1 MTFTAST
8 ASGARITSAPALG
21 PERQVAWPARASRIL
36 PNGLEVVLAESH
48 TFPKI
53 EAQLFFRSGNAATA
67 LQSPGLAE
75 MTASVV
81 RTGTQHRTR
90 RAIEED
96 LRSMGAN
103 LGTTAGADT
112 SAISISGL
120 AEFSKG
126 LLELVSDLARD
137 AFFPDDEFE
146 RIRRQ
151 KIEELRIDRTSPGF
165 LGSERLRRTLFG
177 AHPYA
182 IIAPTEAQVESYR
195 RENLEA
201 YYRAHY
207 TPANALLIIVGDFK
221 TAEMF
226 GLIEKIFAGWS
237 GSAPKKTPD
246 TELPAHR
253 GRRVQLIHMPG
264 TVQTEVLLGNR
275 AITRL
280 HPDWFRLVLANS
292 IFGGAFNSRLVMNI
306 REQKGYTYSPR
317 SGVNALLEHGY
328 FTVHAA
334 VRNDVVAAT
343 LTEMFYE
350 LDRMRS
356 IPVSE
361 EELNSAR
368 AYMTGVFSL
377 GIATQDGM
385 IAQLST
391 VYLHGLP
398 ADYLETYRERIGALT
413 AEDVLMAARRHF
425 DSANAQIVIVG
436 DRDQIA
442 EQAGLFAAVQ
452 QYDASGREI

>member
-1 MTFTAST
+1 MTPPATT
-8 ASGARITSAPALG
+8 ASGAHVTSAPPLG
-21 PERQVAWPARASRIL
+21 PERQVAWPARSARTL

-53 EAQLFFRSGNAATA
+53 IAELFFRSGNAATA
-67 LQSPGLAE
+67 LTSPGLAE
-75 MTASVV
+75 MTAAVV
-81 RTGTQHRTR
+81 RTGTASRGR

-96 LRSMGAN
+96 LRSMGAD

-112 SAISISGL
+112 SAISIAGL
-120 AEFSKG
+120 AEFAKG
-126 LLELVSDLARD
+126 LLELVSDLARN
-137 AFFPDDEFE
+137 ASFPDDEFE

-151 KIEELRIDRTSPGF
+151 RIEGLRIERTTPGF

-177 AHPYA
+177 GHPYA

-195 RENLEA
+195 REDLQA
-201 YYRAHY
+201 YYREHY
-207 TPANALLIIVGDFK
+207 TPANALLVIVGDFK

-226 GLIEKIFAGWS
+226 ELVEKVFAGWS
-237 GSAPKKTPD
+237 GVAPKRTPGAA
-246 TELPAHR
+246 LPDHH

-264 TVQTEVLLGNR
+264 TVQTEVLIGNR

-280 HPDWFRLVLANS
+280 HPDWFRLLLANS

-317 SGVNALLEHGY
+317 SAVSALREYGY
-328 FTVHAA
+328 FSVHAA

-343 LTEMFYE
+343 LTETFYE

-356 IPVSE
+356 VPVGE
-361 EELNSAR
+361 EELSNAR
-368 AYMTGVFSL
+368 NYMTGVFSL
-377 GIATQDGM
+377 GVATQDGM
-385 IAQLST
+385 MNQLAT

-398 ADYLETYRERIGALT
+398 PDYLETYRERIRSLT
-413 AEDVLMAARRHF
+413 SQDVLLAARRHF

-436 DRDQIA
+436 DRDQIG
-442 EQAGLFAAVQ
+442 EQAGLFADVKQ
-452 QYDASGREI
+452 FDASGREI